1 MSISLFNDDKNTS
14 AVQTIRETMS
24 VSLEDGTPMVSFAM
38 NRGKGSGA
46 QVMPVADFRE
56 YVGTLSDYAD
66 NGIDEIPTADLSP
79 AETVRSTIGMDDE
92 GVISFRVRSGKGAK
106 PAKVSSDEFGE
117 VAELLRG
124 TLDAVESAASR
135 LSGAEVTPA
144 LEESDEDLSDD
155 EAESDDYL
163 SGDDEYETLGGE

>member
-1 MSISLFNDDKNTS
+1 MSKTNIFESEHNES
-14 AVQTIRETMS
+14 AVQTIRQTMS
-24 VSLEDGTPMVSFAM
+24 VSLEDGTPVVRFAM

-46 QVMPVADFRE
+46 QEMAVSDFRE
-56 YVGTLSDYAD
+56 YVETLEHYSQ

-106 PAKVSSDEFGE
+106 PAKVASSEFGE

-124 TLDAVESAASR
+124 TLDAVESAAVR
-135 LSGAEVTPA
+135 LSGAEAAPA

-155 EAESDDYL
+155 EYEAL
-163 SGDDEYETLGGE
+163 GDE